1 MRTWLN
7 NDFCLHIDMLKQQ
20 VVIGKLL
27 IARFYKEER
36 YDEAYG
42 LTLELMELFKTI
54 WSKR

>member
-20 VVIGKLL
+20 VAIGKLL